1 MLPTL
6 KPQGWLLLHP
16 ALRYFFWDL
25 LHQGSGFLICKQLH
39 LIFSE
44 QLECSCLYLHAEES
58 IGSFCVAV
66 PEEELGSRR
75 DLEAE

>member
-1 MLPTL
+1 MVVTTPST
-6 KPQGWLLLHP
+6 KIFLLGP
-16 ALRYFFWDL
+16 STSRVWISDL
-25 LHQGSGFLICKQLH
+25 QAVASCFY
-39 LIFSE
+39 E
-44 QLECSCLYLHAEES
+44 QLEWSCSYLHAEES